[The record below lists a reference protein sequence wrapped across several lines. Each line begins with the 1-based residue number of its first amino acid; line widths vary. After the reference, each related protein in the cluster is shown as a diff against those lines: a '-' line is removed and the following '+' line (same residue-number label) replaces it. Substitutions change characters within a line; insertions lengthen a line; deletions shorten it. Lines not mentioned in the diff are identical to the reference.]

1 MLNFFGLGFWVKFSR
16 FKQIFMNPAE
26 NSYLAATTLL
36 DRQQFHVLRIPFQHE
51 VSTLEWAYA
60 CTPGLKNFQKYLRN
74 IAMHTPD
81 LDAEYT
87 EGFWSWVTI
96 DSYFGKLLKKK
107 DFLWL
112 FFSPWSNC
120 HKNDSSVK
128 FSSRSYSQMSGSS
141 SNSLW
146 ARR

>member
-1 MLNFFGLGFWVKFSR
+1 MLIFFGLGFWVKFSR

-51 VSTLEWAYA
+51 VSTLEWAYD

-81 LDAEYT
+81 LDTDYSGGIPKFDHDSNTGSVA
-87 EGFWSWVTI
+87 GFETMLYCWGVTR
-96 DSYFGKLLKKK
+96 G
-107 DFLWL
+107 
-112 FFSPWSNC
+112 NC
-120 HKNDSSVK
+120 SFHLVYVQYD
-128 FSSRSYSQMSGSS
+128 Y
-141 SNSLW
+141 
-146 ARR
+146 